1 MGYFSSVVLKHT
13 LNKMRSLECK
23 LVFFSG
29 IRTHPRVQYAF
40 SSVPS
45 KCVWCGS
52 NKQFSSFQKQI
63 VLRSGI
69 STNLLCCFFML
80 PHLQR
85 LMQISVEFRQY
96 ILHYFLH
103 TQTCSGGA
111 HQNLSM
117 WIQQP
122 FMDLQELNVLTFRNQ
137 LFLSARENHRMHSRK
152 DFKYHTAYLLV
163 KKGENWL
170 TFKYKPCHFKLL
182 FYLW

>member
-1 MGYFSSVVLKHT
+1 MGYFSSMVLKHT
-13 LNKMRSLECK
+13 LNKMHSLECK
-23 LVFFSG
+23 LVSFSG

-40 SSVPS
+40 SSMPP

-52 NKQFSSFQKQI
+52 NKEFSSFQKQI
-63 VLRSGI
+63 VLQSGI

-103 TQTCSGGA
+103 TQTCSERA

-122 FMDLQELNVLTFRNQ
+122 FMDLQELNVLIFRNQ

-152 DFKYHTAYLLV
+152 DFKYHIAYLLV

>member
-1 MGYFSSVVLKHT
+1 MGYFSSMVLKHT
-13 LNKMRSLECK
+13 LNKMHSLECK
-23 LVFFSG
+23 LVSFSG

-40 SSVPS
+40 SSMPP

-63 VLRSGI
+63 VLQSGI

-103 TQTCSGGA
+103 TQTCSERA

-122 FMDLQELNVLTFRNQ
+122 FMDLQELNVLIFRNQ
-137 LFLSARENHRMHSRK
+137 LFLSAREKSQNAQQEGLQISYSLPSCLKR
-152 DFKYHTAYLLV
+152 
-163 KKGENWL
+163 
-170 TFKYKPCHFKLL
+170 
-182 FYLW
+182 